1 MTADALRAYLSSPA
15 GLFVLMLLASVANG
29 SKQLVVI
36 RQTSNAMTCLQYW
49 AHIPE
54 TLTTLIGNIIAFA
67 ALVMWDQLNFASA
80 LAVGYGVNSL
90 ADLIPKGRSY
100 ALKQTPDNPTK
111 IDPPSKDIP

>member
-1 MTADALRAYLSSPA
+1 MTADVLRAYLSSPT
-15 GLFVLMLLASVANG
+15 GLFVLMLLASIANG

-54 TLTTLIGNIIAFA
+54 TLTTVIGNIVAFA
-67 ALVMWDQLNFASA
+67 VLIMTDQLNFASA

-100 ALKQTPDNPTK
+100 QLKQTPDNPLKVNTPQE
-111 IDPPSKDIP
+111 ISK